1 MADSSLPR
9 RSPEIDWGRSRALL
23 STQIRAQLGRCDEML
38 LGDLAHEGLII
49 LLRLARREGVDDL
62 DRQVKTVARS
72 VATNE
77 IRRRKRRRSRRADW
91 DQNLEHIVRLPES
104 ETGEWDDSLRE
115 LWFLLLEFFRVHHAS
130 CHSLAM
136 TYAELGDWK
145 AAGERLGLGF
155 EAVRR
160 QWSSCAGLF
169 RAELRRDPGQFRDWV
184 GDL

>member
-1 MADSSLPR
+1 MAESSSPR
-9 RSPEIDWGRSRALL
+9 RGPEIDWERSRTLL
-23 STQIRAQLGRCDEML
+23 RAQIRAHLGRCEETQ
-38 LGDLAHEGLII
+38 LGDLAHEGLVI
-49 LLRLARREGVDDL
+49 LLRLARREGGADL
-62 DRQVKTVARS
+62 DRRVKTVARS

-91 DQNLEHIVRLPES
+91 DHNLEHILRLPEA
-104 ETGEWDDSLRE
+104 EGGEWDDSLRE
-115 LWFLLLEFFRVHHAS
+115 LWFLLLEFFRVKNAS

-169 RAELRRDPGQFRDWV
+169 RAELRRDPGQFRDWM
-184 GDL
+184 GER